1 MLRIARFL
9 FLALML
15 VLLPLRGWAGNVM
28 AINMAAGMANATA
41 LTAATATPA
50 ERHALADNAAS
61 QLAMPADCPMHT
73 QAVAAGALDDS
84 RTDLTNGAAA
94 HAGADASDQAAFCT
108 SCDTCE
114 LCLAVANPAAAT
126 WGSGLTARRSAPM
139 ALNTSFTSAASASN
153 LKPPI
158 I

>member
-28 AINMAAGMANATA
+28 AIDMAAGMA
-41 LTAATATPA
+41 TAAAAAATTATPA
-50 ERHALADNAAS
+50 ERHAPADIAAS
-61 QLAMPADCPMHT
+61 QSAMPADCPMHT
-73 QAVAAGALDDS
+73 QAVAAGASGDS
-84 RTDLTNGAAA
+84 PIESV
-94 HAGADASDQAAFCT
+94 ASAVVNPSNQASAYCT

-114 LCLAVANPAAAT
+114 LCLAVANPAVAT
-126 WGSGLTARRSAPM
+126 LALSQIARRSAPM
-139 ALNTSFTSAASASN
+139 AFNTSFTSAASASN

-158 I
+158 F

>member
-28 AINMAAGMANATA
+28 AINMAAGMGTATA
-41 LTAATATPA
+41 AAATTA
-50 ERHALADNAAS
+50 ERHAPADNAAS
-61 QLAMPADCPMHT
+61 QSAMPADCPMHT
-73 QAVAAGALDDS
+73 QALAAGAPGDS
-84 RTDLTNGAAA
+84 RNESV
-94 HAGADASDQAAFCT
+94 ASAVVNPSNQASAYCT

-114 LCLAVANPAAAT
+114 LCLAVANPAAAA
-126 WGSGLTARRSAPM
+126 W
-139 ALNTSFTSAASASN
+139 ALSQTERHIVPVAFNTSFTSAASASN

-158 I
+158 F

>member
-28 AINMAAGMANATA
+28 AINMAAGMATATA
-41 LTAATATPA
+41 AEATTATPA
-50 ERHALADNAAS
+50 ERYAPADNAAS
-61 QLAMPADCPMHT
+61 QSAMPADCPMHT
-73 QAVAAGALDDS
+73 QAVAAEAPGDS
-84 RTDLTNGAAA
+84 RNDLTDEAAV

-114 LCLAVANPAAAT
+114 LCLAVANPAAAA
-126 WGSGLTARRSAPM
+126 W
-139 ALNTSFTSAASASN
+139 ALSQTERHIVPVAFNTSFTSAASASN

-158 I
+158 F

>member
-28 AINMAAGMANATA
+28 AINMVAGMATATA
-41 LTAATATPA
+41 TAATTA
-50 ERHALADNAAS
+50 ERHAPADNAAS
-61 QLAMPADCPMHT
+61 QSAMPADCPMHT
-73 QAVAAGALDDS
+73 QALAAGASGDS
-84 RTDLTNGAAA
+84 RNDLTDEAAV

-114 LCLAVANPAAAT
+114 LCLAVANPAVAT
-126 WGSGLTARRSAPM
+126 LALSQIARRSAPM
-139 ALNTSFTSAASASN
+139 AFNTSFTSAASASN

-158 I
+158 F

>member
-28 AINMAAGMANATA
+28 AINMVAGMATATA
-41 LTAATATPA
+41 TAATTA
-50 ERHALADNAAS
+50 ERHAPADNAAS
-61 QLAMPADCPMHT
+61 QSAMPADCPMHT
-73 QAVAAGALDDS
+73 QALAAGAPGDS
-84 RTDLTNGAAA
+84 RNESV
-94 HAGADASDQAAFCT
+94 ASAVVNPSNQASAYCT

-114 LCLAVANPAAAT
+114 LCLAVANPAAAA
-126 WGSGLTARRSAPM
+126 W
-139 ALNTSFTSAASASN
+139 ALSQTERHIVPVAFNTSFTSAASASN

-158 I
+158 F